1 MKLQPVVRIML
12 PHGAHT
18 LSQNFL
24 SHFDSLLRPI
34 FNAQILQVVVFC
46 PEFIVFIC
54 WRVGLLRFYS
64 SVSKAVLLIAT
75 LLFTF
80 ILKVKDFPSSSV
92 VKNPSAN
99 ARDTAWLSGPG
110 RSHMP

>member
-1 MKLQPVVRIML
+1 ML
-12 PHGAHT
+12 PKWGTHPF
-18 LSQNFL
+18 SEIL

-46 PEFIVFIC
+46 PEFIVVIS
-54 WRVGLLRFYS
+54 WTVDLLRFYS
-64 SVSKAVLLIAT
+64 SGSKAVLLIAT
-75 LLFTF
+75 LLFRF
-80 ILKVKDFPSSSV
+80 ILKVKDFPLGSV

-99 ARDTAWLSGPG
+99 ARHTGWISGRG